1 VKDDRGAKILDRIK
15 DVSDIF
21 DEPMTGPMILDA
33 KSNTVVPSP
42 APASPPSDEMAEPQP
57 HPEATPSPEAA
68 PADSAHPWNQNTF
81 TSPEDKSDRH
91 GDAGTIAPS
100 AQQLELPLPEAA
112 PRPGSPVKDSLE
124 SPRRRYAQSIPTAQA
139 AHPLLSL
146 AVQPARK

>member
-1 VKDDRGAKILDRIK
+1 
-15 DVSDIF
+15 
-21 DEPMTGPMILDA
+21 
-33 KSNTVVPSP
+33 VPSP
-42 APASPPSDEMAEPQP
+42 APASQPSEETADPQANP
-57 HPEATPSPEAA
+57 AATPNPVTA
-68 PADSAHPWNQNTF
+68 PTDSAHPWNQDTF
-81 TSPEDKSDRH
+81 TSPEDKADRH

-139 AHPLLSL
+139 THPLLSL